1 MARRHDL
8 IIIGGG
14 VGGLVTASVAGQLGL
29 DVVMVERAPRLG
41 GDCLHYGCVP
51 SKTLIR
57 SAGVAHLARQGR
69 QFGLD
74 VGLERVDLGRVMDRV
89 AEVVARIQ
97 QHDDPQRFRDY
108 GVDVRFGEARFVDRH
123 TVEVD
128 GEPLQARRFVIA
140 TGSGPALPDVDGLA
154 AVGYLTNESVFAER
168 ALPRR
173 LLVLG
178 AGPVGVEL
186 SQAFGR
192 LGSEVTLID
201 MGDQILPRDD
211 AELTVELTGLLEREG
226 IRVHLG
232 TEAVRAFPGRDGT
245 KAVEARLGSE
255 TLTFEADEILV
266 ATGRRANTEGLNLEA
281 VGVELTESG
290 TIRVDS
296 RLRTSTRHIFAC
308 GDCAGPFPFT
318 HVAEY
323 QAGVIIANVA
333 FRLPRRVDY
342 RAVPWVTYTDPELAH
357 VGLTAVEAAQRNLA
371 VEVARFRFRDVDRAL
386 AEGSEDGLVKLV
398 VHRGRII
405 GGSIL
410 GPHAGELI
418 QEVSLA
424 IEARLPLRRL
434 ASAVHAYPTL
444 AQIIK
449 RAAGSLYAPRLF
461 SARSRRLVGAL
472 NRVLP

>member
-14 VGGLVTASVAGQLGL
+14 VGGLVVASVAGQLGL

-57 SAGVAHLARQGR
+57 SAGVAQLARRGR
-69 QFGLD
+69 EFGLD
-74 VGLERVDLGRVMDRV
+74 VTLGEVDLGRITDRV

-97 QHDDPQRFRDY
+97 EHDDPQRFRDH
-108 GVDVRFGEARFVDRH
+108 GVDVRFGEARFVDPH
-123 TVEVD
+123 TVDVG
-128 GEPLQARRFVIA
+128 GESLRARRFVLA
-140 TGSGPALPDVDGLA
+140 TGSGPALPDVEGLA
-154 AVGYLTNESVFAER
+154 TVGYLTNESLFSER

-186 SQAFGR
+186 SQALQR
-192 LGSEVTLID
+192 LGSEVTLLD

-211 AELTVELTGLLEREG
+211 AELTGELTGLLEREG
-226 IRVHLG
+226 VDVHLG
-232 TEAVRAFPGRDGT
+232 TCAVRASRARDGAKT
-245 KAVEARLGSE
+245 VEARRGDR
-255 TLTFEADEILV
+255 TLSFEADEILI
-266 ATGRRANTEGLNLEA
+266 ATGRRANVEGLNLEA
-281 VGVELTESG
+281 AGVELTDDA

-296 RLRTSTRHIFAC
+296 RLRTSARHIFAC

-357 VGLTAVEAAQRNLA
+357 VGLTAMEALQRNIPA
-371 VEVARFRFRDVDRAL
+371 EVARFRFRDIDRAL

-418 QEVSLA
+418 HEVGLA
-424 IEARLPLRRL
+424 IDNRIPLRRL
-434 ASAVHAYPTL
+434 ATAVHAYPTL

-461 SARSRRLVGAL
+461 SARSRRLVRVL
-472 NRVLP
+472 NRILP